1 MVLDLVGCCGAPGGS
16 TNHGLILY
24 CCSAYCK
31 YNLVFCGLK
40 SARCCG
46 FALDSGWRGRHNA
59 GMSEKKARPVNVRR
73 PEIMELVRGDIAR
86 YSSELVERIRS
97 NGSRLE
103 LPGMELRLATAFG
116 FCDGVRR
123 AIEMAYATCAMFKGS
138 RIWLIGE
145 IIHNPEVNA
154 RLDALGLRHLP
165 WDAASPEYA
174 ALGEED
180 VVIIPAFGVPVS
192 MRRLLE
198 ERGVQ
203 LVDTT
208 CGNVVKVWQ
217 RVKQYAAAGITSIIH
232 GKAKHEESRA
242 TASHSRGADRQ
253 GKFLIIFSEED
264 AQLLADYICG
274 KGDKAAFMTHF
285 AGCHSENF
293 DPDRDLA
300 DIGMANQTTM
310 LKDETAHIQRL
321 LRAAVA
327 QRDGSDARFHM
338 FDTIC
343 GATQDRQNALFEL
356 LEQQPDIMVIVGGYN
371 SSNTTHLASIAA
383 RRVPTYFVDS
393 ADCLLGGRAVRSYD
407 TATRRVV
414 EAELPAVVEDP
425 ARTLRIG
432 ITAGASCPAN
442 VIEQVIR
449 KLAALRGHEI

>member
-1 MVLDLVGCCGAPGGS
+1 
-16 TNHGLILY
+16 
-24 CCSAYCK
+24 
-31 YNLVFCGLK
+31 
-40 SARCCG
+40 
-46 FALDSGWRGRHNA
+46 
-59 GMSEKKARPVNVRR
+59 MSEKKARPVNVRR
-73 PEIMELVRGDIAR
+73 PDIMKKISGDIGR
-86 YSSELVERIRS
+86 YRSELVEEMQSR
-97 NGSRLE
+97 GSLLE
-103 LPGMELRLATAFG
+103 LPGMELRLATSFG

-123 AIEMAYATCAMFKGS
+123 AIEMAYATCAMFEGK

-165 WDAASPEYA
+165 WDASSPQYA
-174 ALGEED
+174 DLGEED

-253 GKFLIIFSEED
+253 GRFLIIFSEAD
-264 AQLLADYICG
+264 AQMLADYIG
-274 KGDKAAFMTHF
+274 GRGDKSAFMAHF

-300 DIGMANQTTM
+300 EIGMANQTTM
-310 LKDETAHIQRL
+310 LKDETAHIQRM
-321 LRAAVA
+321 LRAAIEL
-327 QRDGSDARFHM
+327 RDGSDARFHM

-356 LEQQPDIMVIVGGYN
+356 LERPLDCMMIVGGYN

-393 ADCLLGGRAVRSYD
+393 ADCLLGGRAVRCYD
-407 TATRRVV
+407 PQARAVV
-414 EAELPAVVEDP
+414 ESELPAAMDDS
-425 ARTLRIG
+425 AHQLRIG

-449 KLAALRGHEI
+449 RLAELRGVEI

>member
-1 MVLDLVGCCGAPGGS
+1 
-16 TNHGLILY
+16 
-24 CCSAYCK
+24 
-31 YNLVFCGLK
+31 
-40 SARCCG
+40 
-46 FALDSGWRGRHNA
+46 
-59 GMSEKKARPVNVRR
+59 MSEKKPRPVNVRR
-73 PEIMELVRGDIAR
+73 PDIMEKVRGDIER
-86 YSSELVERIRS
+86 YRSELVEDIQH

-103 LPGMELRLATAFG
+103 LPGMELHLATAFG

-123 AIEMAYATCAMFKGS
+123 AIEMAYATCAMFEGK

-165 WDAASPEYA
+165 WDSSHPAYEV
-174 ALGEED
+174 LGEED

-192 MRRLLE
+192 MRSMLE
-198 ERGVQ
+198 EKGVQ

-217 RVKQYAAAGITSIIH
+217 RVKLYAAQGITSIIH
-232 GKAKHEESRA
+232 GKARHEESRA
-242 TASHSRGADRQ
+242 TASHSRGVNRQ
-253 GKFLIIFSEED
+253 GRFLVIFNEAE
-264 AQLLADYICG
+264 AQMVTNYITG
-274 KGDKAAFMTHF
+274 KGDRAAFLAHF
-285 AGCHSENF
+285 AGCYSENF

-300 DIGMANQTTM
+300 EIGMANQTTM
-310 LKDETAHIQRL
+310 LKDETAHIQQM
-321 LRAAVA
+321 LRTAVT

-356 LEQQPDIMVIVGGYN
+356 LEKPLDFMMIVGGYN

-383 RRVPTYFVDS
+383 KRVPTFFVDS
-393 ADCLLGGRAVRSYD
+393 ADCLLGGRAVRCYD
-407 TATRRVV
+407 PQVRAVV
-414 EAELPAVVEDP
+414 ESELPAAMDDT

-449 KLAALRGHEI
+449 KLAVLRGVEMA